1 MIERPTFPM
10 VRLRESYDA
19 EQVDRTVDMVL
30 EDLALP
36 QPRIARGDIE
46 GLRFTPVRRGG
57 YDMTAVDDWL
67 DEVVAELDRRTG
79 ETPPAPDTSATSA
92 PHTPVSPQA
101 ARPDVIV
108 DLDAPRPRQ
117 DTELVGL
124 LVKIAVVAVVVALL
138 YVSFA

>member
-1 MIERPTFPM
+1 MSLERPTFPM

-30 EDLALP
+30 ENLALP
-36 QPRIARGDIE
+36 QPRIGRGDIE

-79 ETPPAPDTSATSA
+79 AQPEPGAPTTAATPAGS
-92 PHTPVSPQA
+92 VSPSVIE
-101 ARPDVIV
+101 DV
-108 DLDAPRPRQ
+108 DAPRPER
-117 DTELVGL
+117 DSELVRL
-124 LVKIAVVAVVVALL
+124 LAQIAVVLVVVALL